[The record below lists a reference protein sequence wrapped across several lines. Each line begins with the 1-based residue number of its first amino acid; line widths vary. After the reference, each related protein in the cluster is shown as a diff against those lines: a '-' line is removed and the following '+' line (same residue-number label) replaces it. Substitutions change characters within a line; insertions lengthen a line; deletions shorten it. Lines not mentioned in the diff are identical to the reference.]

1 MKKIQKIA
9 GKTKVAEWIQA
20 FSKIAREVENGSLV
34 KGKARAKLT
43 AILKMTD
50 AERTEKKARAK
61 IAREK
66 ANVKKIA
73 RAKKVLRAAGIAI
86 K

>member
-1 MKKIQKIA
+1 
-9 GKTKVAEWIQA
+9 
-20 FSKIAREVENGSLV
+20 
-34 KGKARAKLT
+34 
-43 AILKMTD
+43 MTD